1 MIIIVWVSS
10 SHQSIIVIV
19 MGHIII
25 IYLFFFGA
33 FRLGVA
39 VVGFPPIEVALL
51 DGGALDVNFFLIPLS
66 TMLITPTY
74 LPTHTRYLFL

>member
-1 MIIIVWVSS
+1 MGHIII
-10 SHQSIIVIV
+10 I
-19 MGHIII
+19 III

-74 LPTHTRYLFL
+74 PYTLPISLIK